1 MITVGAPGI
10 KSQPRSGNRILVAW
24 HRRYTAY
31 AATYRDCMRIMVTTS
46 DNAATSAGGWQGG
59 PNLGDFEAPSGRRG
73 LGQYSDMIGGLVEW
87 SSGMGLQSLHRAPWK
102 YEPAPIKSHVT
113 SLSLG
118 DHVWGKRYSKP
129 KYRGAIGSMPPAIR
143 GMVRLLTF

>member
-1 MITVGAPGI
+1 MRLR
-10 KSQPRSGNRILVAW
+10 QP
-24 HRRYTAY
+24 
-31 AATYRDCMRIMVTTS
+31 
-46 DNAATSAGGWQGG
+46 GGWQGG

-73 LGQYSDMIGGLVEW
+73 LGQHSDMIGGLVEW
-87 SSGMGLQSLHRAPWK
+87 TSGMGLQSLHRAPWK

-143 GMVRLLTF
+143 GMVRLLTFLNAMVVWASHWRLSSYPTQTIFRPLPHYHHAPLNARVVSGWYDVTT